1 MKSFNKLANTTAF
14 IILLS
19 FFSYVIFKNIRY
31 VPKSKEINN
40 ENQIVNCFE
49 NQANSLESLECFG
62 EDILNLPI
70 DDYKK
75 KFNYFN

>member
-14 IILLS
+14 IFLLS

-49 NQANSLESLECFG
+49 NQANSLKSLECFG

-70 DDYKK
+70 DDYKQK
-75 KFNYFN
+75 LNYFN

>member
-49 NQANSLESLECFG
+49 NQANSLKSLECFG

-70 DDYKK
+70 DDYKQK
-75 KFNYFN
+75 LNYFN